1 MIWTVTMINNNLAEN
16 KIENGF
22 LIMKAAFLSY
32 QYSCNMIENYN
43 KNDDLKK
50 ISKNETFYTLK
61 LSYI

>member
-1 MIWTVTMINNNLAEN
+1 MINNNYAEN

-50 ISKNETFYTLK
+50 FLK
-61 LSYI
+61 MKLFTRYNCLIYEEKTKV